1 MNLSSVC
8 HRNLTVA
15 VGCIQ
20 FATVHIKFNSTQDH
34 GIHCFFLCL
43 NIFLKKYTRV
53 INSGWCLPLREG
65 FTGKRF

>member
-8 HRNLTVA
+8 HRNLTIA
-15 VGCIQ
+15 VECIQ
-20 FATVHIKFNSTQDH
+20 LATIPIKFNSTQDH
-34 GIHCFFLCL
+34 GIYCVFLCL
-43 NIFLKKYTRV
+43 NVFLKKYTKV